1 MGHPTPSLAGF
12 LGRHQEEI
20 VRDWTGRMRSL
31 LPARE
36 LSDAA
41 IIDHLPSLLSSIAS
55 RIGAEVTVAAAGRA
69 PAEDHAV
76 DRLRRGFDLDQIVTE
91 YGLLRRSILDLWE
104 ARVGASIDLRELRD
118 LDRAFDDTLRQAIRR
133 QASMRERLLK
143 ALDRVSAA
151 ALRSTDLDA
160 VVRQLL
166 EATIESSR
174 SIDTAAILLRDGDT
188 LRVRAA
194 AGLEAGLEQVFSI
207 ARGEGAAGRAA
218 AGREPVIVR
227 DAANDP
233 DVATPT
239 FRARRVRALYAVPL
253 VHDEDVIGVA
263 HIGSVS
269 AFELSEED
277 KLLFRTMA
285 ARATTVIVQAR
296 LMTILRQ
303 SDELLRLAVEA
314 APTALVI
321 VDAGGRITRVNS
333 HAEQMLGY
341 DRGELVGRP
350 VDDLVPARV
359 RAQHRHHRSTF
370 FSDMSR
376 RPMGAGRDLFALRKD
391 GVEVPVEIGLS
402 PFQSREGVFVLAAIN
417 DITERKRAEER
428 FRSIAESGVVA
439 IAFFDTSGA
448 ITGANDEFLKM
459 VGYTRAELLAG
470 EVRWDRLTPPE
481 WMARTGE
488 AVAEYGR
495 TGRIE
500 PYEKEYF
507 RRDGQRFWGLFA
519 GRRIESTG
527 HGVAVVLDITERK
540 RAEQALRE
548 ADRRKDEFLAI
559 LAHELRNPL
568 APIRTAVGILRSA
581 GVPEPVRERSRDVI
595 ERQVAHMTRL
605 IDDLLDVSRLSRGQM
620 SLQRGPVLLDQV
632 IDAAIETARPAIEQH
647 RHRLER
653 HRAGSFV
660 FLDADL
666 ARLSQVFAN
675 LLNNA
680 AKYTP
685 AGGTV
690 AIEVT
695 ERPGAVDVRV
705 TDTGDGIS
713 PDRLDGIFD
722 LFAQGSGG
730 TRSTIG
736 GLGIG
741 LALARRLVELHG
753 GTLTASSPGLGRG
766 STFIVSLPTISATS
780 PTSRDGDRR
789 KAAARPLGRRVLV
802 VDDSVDAA
810 DTLATFLETAGCE
823 ARATYDAEQAL
834 AVLARFEAEIVLLD
848 VGLPGVD
855 GLEVCRRIRSLPQGR
870 SMFVVAITGWGQDED
885 RRRTRDA
892 GFDAHLVKPVKPDAL
907 LQVVEQAPRPD

>member
-1 MGHPTPSLAGF
+1 MGQPTPSLAGF
-12 LGRHQEEI
+12 LGRNQEDI

-41 IIDHLPSLLSSIAS
+41 IVDHLPSILSGIAAQV
-55 RIGAEVTVAAAGRA
+55 GAAPMDVDAAAA
-69 PAEDHAV
+69 SPEDHAA

-91 YGLLRRSILDLWE
+91 YGLLRQSILDLWE
-104 ARVGASIDLRELRD
+104 AHVGPSLDLRELRA
-118 LDRAFDDTLRQAIRR
+118 LDRAFEETLRRAIRR
-133 QASMRERLLK
+133 QASIRERLLK
-143 ALDRVSAA
+143 SLDRISVA
-151 ALRSTDLDA
+151 ALQSADLDA
-160 VVRQLL
+160 VIQQLL
-166 EATIESSR
+166 QATIESSE
-174 SIDTAAILLRDGDT
+174 SVDTGAVLLRDGDT

-194 AGLEAGLEQVFSI
+194 AGLEAGLDQAFSMG
-207 ARGEGAAGRAA
+207 RREGVAGRVAA
-218 AGREPVIVR
+218 TGEALVVR
-227 DAANDP
+227 DVANEP
-233 DVATPT
+233 GLATPT
-239 FRARRVRALYAVPL
+239 FRERQVRALYAVPL
-253 VHDEDVIGVA
+253 LHEGDVIGVA

-269 AFELSEED
+269 AFEFAEED

-285 ARATTVIVQAR
+285 ARATAVIVQAR
-296 LMTILRQ
+296 LMASVRQ

-321 VDAGGRITRVNS
+321 VDADGRITRVNS

-341 DRGELVGRP
+341 DRGELVGRA
-350 VDDLVPARV
+350 VDDLVPARL
-359 RAQHRHHRSTF
+359 RPQHAHYRSSF
-370 FSDMSR
+370 FSNLSR
-376 RPMGAGRDLFALRKD
+376 RPMGAGRDLFAIRKD

-402 PFQSREGVFVLAAIN
+402 PFQSRDGLFVLAAIN
-417 DITERKRAEER
+417 DITERRRAEER
-428 FRSIAESGVVA
+428 FRSIADSGVVA
-439 IAFFDTSGA
+439 IAFFDTTGA
-448 ITGANDEFLKM
+448 ITSANDEFLKI
-459 VGYTRAELLAG
+459 VGFTRDELRAG

-481 WMARTGE
+481 WMARTHE
-488 AVAEYGR
+488 AVAEYER

-507 RRDGQRFWGLFA
+507 RRDGERFWGLFA

-527 HGVAVVLDITERK
+527 DGVAVVLDITERK

-568 APIRTAVGILRSA
+568 APIRTAVGILRS
-581 GVPEPVRERSRDVI
+581 GVPEPLRERSRDVI

-605 IDDLLDVSRLSRGQM
+605 IDDLLDVSRLSRGKM
-620 SLQRGPVLLDQV
+620 DLQRGPVLLEQV
-632 IDAAIETARPAIEQH
+632 LDAAIETSRPTIEQR
-647 RHRLER
+647 RHRLEQR
-653 HRAGSFV
+653 RGAAV
-660 FLDADL
+660 VCLDGDL

-685 AGGTV
+685 AGGAIT
-690 AIEVT
+690 IEVA
-695 ERPGAVDVRV
+695 ERDTAVDVHVR
-705 TDTGDGIS
+705 DTGEGIS
-713 PDRLDGIFD
+713 PDRLEGIFD

-730 TRSTIG
+730 SGSTVG

-766 STFIVSLPTISATS
+766 ATFIVSLPTIPIAAPAS
-780 PTSRDGDRR
+780 PGGEEKQPVT
-789 KAAARPLGRRVLV
+789 RPLGRRVLV

-810 DTLATFLETAGCE
+810 DTLATFLDAAGCTT
-823 ARATYDAEQAL
+823 RATYGGEQAL
-834 AVLARFEAEIVLLD
+834 DAVVRFAPEIVLLD

-870 SMFVVAITGWGQDED
+870 SIYVVAITGWGQDED

-892 GFDAHLVKPVKPDAL
+892 GFDTHLVKPVEPAAL
-907 LQVVEQAPRPD
+907 LRIVERAPRAE